1 MKTAVSPAPTFD
13 EKSTL
18 TAAVLRQT
26 LGYNPDTGRF
36 VWLKSTGAAKAGD
49 DAGGVSSTGYVRIS
63 IFGKRYQAHQLAWL
77 HHYGEWPGE
86 PDHING
92 NKADNRIANLRKA
105 LREENLQNQR
115 KAHSNNKAGILGVSL
130 TKRGRFV
137 VMIQSGGERKYLG
150 SYATAEEAE
159 AAYLKAKREEHPFGT
174 LGELSAM
181 PERLER
187 KKGTGEPGV
196 WMRRGRFRAYIT
208 KGGKQVCVGTFD
220 TIDEAVQARKMA
232 TIGM

>member
-1 MKTAVSPAPTFD
+1 MTA
-13 EKSTL
+13 E
-18 TAAVLRQT
+18 VLRS
-26 LGYNPDTGRF
+26 LLDYDASTGRF
-36 VWLKSTGAAKAGD
+36 LWLKSTGAAKEGAE
-49 DAGGVSSTGYVRIS
+49 AGGLSSTGYVRIA

-77 HHYGEWPGE
+77 HQYSEWPGE
-86 PDHING
+86 LDHING
-92 NKADNRIANLRKA
+92 DKADNRIANLRKA
-105 LREENLQNQR
+105 HRDENLQNQR

-174 LGELSAM
+174 LGEPSAT

-196 WMRRGRFRAYIT
+196 WMRRGRFRAYLT

-232 TIGM
+232 MIGM

>member
-1 MKTAVSPAPTFD
+1 MKIST
-13 EKSTL
+13 KSTL
-18 TAAVLRQT
+18 TAEVLRQR
-26 LGYNPDTGRF
+26 LGYSQETGRF

-49 DAGGVSSTGYVRIS
+49 EAGGVSSTGYVRIA

-86 PDHING
+86 LDHING

-105 LREENLQNQR
+105 LRDESLQNQR
-115 KAHSNNKAGILGVSL
+115 KAHGNNKAGILGVSL

-137 VMIQSGGERKYLG
+137 VMIQSSGERKYLG

-159 AAYLKAKREEHPFGT
+159 AAYLKAKREEHPFST
-174 LGELSAM
+174 LGEPAAT

-196 WMRRGRFRAYIT
+196 WMRRGRFRAYLT
-208 KGGKQVCVGTFD
+208 MGGKQVCVGTFD
-220 TIDEAVQARKMA
+220 TIDEAVQARKIA